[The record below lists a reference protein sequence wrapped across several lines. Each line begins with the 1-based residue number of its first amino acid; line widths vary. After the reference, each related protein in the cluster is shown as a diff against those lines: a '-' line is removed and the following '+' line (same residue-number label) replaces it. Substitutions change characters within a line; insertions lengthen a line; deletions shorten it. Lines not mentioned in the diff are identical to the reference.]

1 MADVTDKLKDLAQ
14 LFREGIIT
22 RFSTVGRYRITGEI
36 GPGGSGRSEPRPRAL
51 CRYSVGTAQTPS
63 Q

>member
-14 LFREGIIT
+14 LFREGIII

-36 GPGGSGRSEPRPRAL
+36 GPWGSGRSETRPRA
-51 CRYSVGTAQTPS
+51 
-63 Q
+63 